1 MAAGCNAE
9 AKETQFS
16 WALVPLTFE
25 KLCMFFTEKII
36 LSLRKNEEQSFQ
48 TQAPWCHY
56 RIRLLY
62 FVSLVPSPTVEQE
75 MKQL

>member
-9 AKETQFS
+9 VKETQFS
-16 WALVPLTFE
+16 WALVLLTFE
-25 KLCMFFTEKII
+25 KLCMFFTEKCIF
-36 LSLRKNEEQSFQ
+36 SFRKSEEQSFQ
-48 TQAPWCHY
+48 AQDPWCHY

-62 FVSLVPSPTVEQE
+62 FVSVVLSPTVEQE